1 VLLLIVGLWLPN
13 GWNRGFEDV
22 AAALNLAVKELL
34 CHRAGSRPEGARAL
48 YAAGLRHQNL
58 AEAHYGESDGISANH
73 ELVACCYCGCP
84 WRASA
89 ASLMPQVQAAQGAP
103 AAPAPNWVLM
113 AGCRK
118 PNSMTDCNPTP
129 LLVDKKGRVFTVFG
143 K

>member
-1 VLLLIVGLWLPN
+1 MESRRTTNWLLAVIAVVLGGHLLL
-13 GWNRGFEDV
+13 
-22 AAALNLAVKELL
+22 
-34 CHRAGSRPEGARAL
+34 
-48 YAAGLRHQNL
+48 Q
-58 AEAHYGESDGISANH
+58 
-73 ELVACCYCGCP
+73 
-84 WRASA
+84 
-89 ASLMPQVQAAQGAP
+89 LMPQVQAAPGAP